1 MTNAELLIE
10 FIKKCPTCFNV
21 IDQIKVVL
29 DNNGYKKLD
38 EQGSFVLNLGEKYY
52 VTRNDS

>member
-29 DNNGYKKLD
+29 DNNGYKKL
-38 EQGSFVLNLGEKYY
+38 SLNNYY
-52 VTRNDS
+52 RLPKLK